1 LRFHP
6 IAFLSYVREDDQHEG
21 GRLTTFRERLSGEVR
36 IQTGEAFEIFQDRND
51 IKWGEQWKVRIEN
64 TLDAVTLL
72 IPIITPA
79 FFKRPACRDE
89 LQRFL
94 QREKRLDRTD
104 LILPVYYIDCPELND
119 EAKRKQD
126 RLAMAIAERQY
137 MDWRE
142 LRFESPTSPEV
153 RKLVAGLARQ
163 IVESLERSKSAT
175 AIATVDAGTSEPDVV
190 EPGGLPAV
198 VLDLGSDVPTLIVD
212 PSDPRYYPTLADAI
226 KVAEPET
233 RILVRPGLYRESIV
247 MNKPIEIVGD
257 GDKKEIVIEASG
269 QSAILFKTSQGRIAN
284 LTLRQTGGG
293 EWFGVDIS
301 QGKLELEDCDISSQ
315 SLACVAIHG
324 GASPHL
330 CRNLIHD
337 GKSSGIVVFE
347 GATGTLE
354 HNEIFGNECAGVEI
368 KEGGNPVLRVNRIH
382 DGRSSGV
389 LVHKGGAGRLEG
401 NEIYTNAQAGVVIKE
416 GGAPWLH
423 CNVIHCGKDG
433 GVFVSAGG
441 AGTLEDNDIFGNTCA
456 GVAISEGGNPTLRRN
471 RVRDGRAVGV
481 YVYKNGLGTLE
492 DNEIFDNAQAGVETS
507 EGGNPTVRHNLIS
520 RNRHGIRINEGGE
533 GRFEGNNLNENHLGA
548 WDIAAEWESRMK
560 RRSYAD

>member
-1 LRFHP
+1 
-6 IAFLSYVREDDQHEG
+6 
-21 GRLTTFRERLSGEVR
+21 
-36 IQTGEAFEIFQDRND
+36 
-51 IKWGEQWKVRIEN
+51 
-64 TLDAVTLL
+64 
-72 IPIITPA
+72 
-79 FFKRPACRDE
+79 
-89 LQRFL
+89 
-94 QREKRLDRTD
+94 
-104 LILPVYYIDCPELND
+104 
-119 EAKRKQD
+119 
-126 RLAMAIAERQY
+126 
-137 MDWRE
+137 MDWRPF
-142 LRFESPTSPEV
+142 RFESPSSPEV
-153 RKLVAGLARQ
+153 RKLLAGLAKQ
-163 IVESLERSKSAT
+163 IVEALERSRSAT
-175 AIATVDAGTSEPDVV
+175 ASQLIDADIPE
-190 EPGGLPAV
+190 PAV
-198 VLDLGSDVPTLIVD
+198 VEAGRTQAAGPAPGSDVPTLIVD
-212 PSDPRYYPTLADAI
+212 PTDARCYATLGEAI

-233 RILVRPGLYRESIV
+233 RILVRRGLYRESIV
-247 MNKPIEIVGD
+247 MDKSIEIVGD

-269 QSAILFKTSQGRIAN
+269 QSAVLFKASQGRIAN
-284 LTLRQTGGG
+284 LTLRQIGGG
-293 EWFGVDIS
+293 EWFGVDIA
-301 QGKLELEDCDISSQ
+301 QGQLELEDCDISSQ

-324 GASPHL
+324 GAAPHL
-330 CRNLIHD
+330 RHNLIHD

-368 KEGGNPVLRVNRIH
+368 KEGGNPILRVNRIH

-401 NEIYTNAQAGVVIKE
+401 NEIFTNAQAGVVIKE

-423 CNVIHCGKDG
+423 CNVIHCGKEG

-533 GRFEGNNLNENHLGA
+533 GSFEGNNLHENRLGA